1 MLQGFCVT
9 NVIMMTPENHYHNH
23 KRYLV
28 ITVFPLRYHSP
39 TDCHIEQ
46 EKSPSIQFQFSDTTD
61 PLLSR
66 CHQMNGPS
74 FEFVNIFS

>member
-28 ITVFPLRYHSP
+28 ITVFPLRYHSLSL
-39 TDCHIEQ
+39 TAT
-46 EKSPSIQFQFSDTTD
+46 SPGTKTMY
-61 PLLSR
+61 PLLDSSAFCSAENAFR
-66 CHQMNGPS
+66 
-74 FEFVNIFS
+74 